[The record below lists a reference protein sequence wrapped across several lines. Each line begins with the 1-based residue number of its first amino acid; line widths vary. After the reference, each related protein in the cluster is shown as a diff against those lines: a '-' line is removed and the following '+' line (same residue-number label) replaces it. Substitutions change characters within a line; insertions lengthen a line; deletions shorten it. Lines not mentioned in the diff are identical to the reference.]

1 MLDDTF
7 PKTLT
12 EFDKTFG
19 TEEGC
24 AAYLRSK
31 KWPDGFR
38 CPACGHDAAHSIV
51 SRKLEQCAK
60 CRHQTSLTVGTI
72 FQKTHKP
79 LKLWFRVIFEFVS
92 RKHGCNAMDL
102 QRLFGLNRR
111 IAWIWLHKIRECMD
125 NRGRDPL
132 KGRVEVDET
141 QVGAAEEG
149 VFGRDRGTKKI
160 LIAGAV
166 ELQEPKGCGRARLAP
181 IESAEQ
187 EPLQTFVGE
196 NVEEGSTVHS
206 DGLKSYN
213 GIDAVFTHEV
223 DVIGKDAK
231 RAVQLFEPIHRVF
244 SLFKRVLISTYQG
257 SMSKKY
263 AAAYC
268 NEFCFRFNRR
278 KSENRMLLVQRVI
291 EAALTRTSR
300 MHRYF
305 GSEGRAYGAAG

>member
-1 MLDDTF
+1 MLDENF
-7 PKTLT
+7 PQTLDD
-12 EFDKTFG
+12 FQKAFG
-19 TEEGC
+19 TEEAC
-24 AAYLRSK
+24 AAYVRSK

-38 CPACGHDAAHSIV
+38 CPECGHGVSHSIV
-51 SRKLEQCAK
+51 SRRLEQCAK

-111 IAWIWLHKIRECMD
+111 IAWMWLHKLRECMD
-125 NRGRDPL
+125 NRDRQKL

-149 VFGRDRGTKKI
+149 VFGRDRGTKKM

-166 ELQEPKGCGRARLAP
+166 ELEEPKGCGRARLAP

-187 EPLQTFVGE
+187 EPLQTFVSE
-196 NVEEGSTVHS
+196 NVEEGSTVHT
-206 DGLKSYN
+206 DGLKSYK
-213 GIDAVFTHEV
+213 GLDAVFPHDV
-223 DVIGKDAK
+223 DVIGKQSK
-231 RAVQLFEPIHRVF
+231 RAIEFFAPIHRVF
-244 SLFKRVLISTYQG
+244 SLFKRVIISTYQG
-257 SMSKKY
+257 SVSKKY

-278 KSENRMLLVQRVI
+278 RSATRILLVQRVI
-291 EAALTRTSR
+291 EAAVTREPR

-305 GSEGRAYGAAG
+305 GSRGLDYGLDG